1 MLNLLSK
8 VEGEEEKGVNNLF
21 TPLKLNIW
29 KDMITILICFLSR
42 TTSLGRGPELMDASW
57 LCKQAQDVRDFSN
70 PKCKRA
76 LPLAAGLC

>member
-29 KDMITILICFLSR
+29 KDMITILILFCPELPVWVH
-42 TTSLGRGPELMDASW
+42 GPELMDASW
-57 LCKQAQDVRDFSN
+57 LCKEAQDVRDFSN